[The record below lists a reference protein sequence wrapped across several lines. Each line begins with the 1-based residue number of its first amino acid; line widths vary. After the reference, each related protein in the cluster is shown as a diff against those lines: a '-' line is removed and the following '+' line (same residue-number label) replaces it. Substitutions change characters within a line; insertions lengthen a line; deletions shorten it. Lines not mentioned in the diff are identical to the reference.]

1 MNPRTTGLLALAAV
15 ILGGFIYFYE
25 IAGESSRLA
34 ARDDQKRIFQGLDAD
49 LVDAIELTTDDGIEA
64 RFERQEG
71 RWMLVSP
78 YSGRADATALD
89 AMADALTSL
98 PLEGSVASAGGPD
111 QYGLGQYARTVS
123 FEIFGESK
131 GLLIGR
137 STPVGG
143 HVYVA
148 RLDHDEDGDTDEVAY
163 TQSYRVNAFKRRL
176 DDLRDRRVFG
186 FDAGEVRTLRVS
198 WTTPYGEVDG
208 EVEVA
213 LARDEAGEW
222 QMGVPTTGRAD
233 QQTIRELLSDLSFLR
248 AEGFIDER
256 TDSVD
261 EALADAEITFY
272 WTLAG
277 DHLER
282 RARVAAD
289 SEGGLLVEGPSGE
302 LHTIE
307 FQRLDDFRH
316 TVNDYRFKMVSE
328 FEVTDARRLTLE
340 FTDQG
345 EGAMRVEAGLGEA
358 GWTGAEPR
366 IDPNRASDLV
376 RALSSLRAEDI
387 LADEMGPDE
396 LASLGLSPPRVR
408 IRIEDRAEPDEETQ
422 VVAEVAIGRLDE
434 DRGLFA
440 QSLGGV
446 GDTDGVGEGKV
457 FVLSLSVADGI
468 PISRDAFAKDFELR
482 SADALETA
490 EELDPETL
498 DVDPLEG
505 VELP

>member
-1 MNPRTTGLLALAAV
+1 VL
-15 ILGGFIYFYE
+15 
-25 IAGESSRLA
+25 
-34 ARDDQKRIFQGLDAD
+34 
-49 LVDAIELTTDDGIEA
+49 
-64 RFERQEG
+64 
-71 RWMLVSP
+71 
-78 YSGRADATALD
+78 
-89 AMADALTSL
+89 
-98 PLEGSVASAGGPD
+98 
-111 QYGLGQYARTVS
+111 
-123 FEIFGESK
+123 FEISGESK

-163 TQSYRVNAFKRRL
+163 SQSYRVNAFKRRL

-198 WTTPYGEVDG
+198 WPTNYG

-213 LARDEAGEW
+213 LARNEAGEW

-248 AEGFIDER
+248 AEGFVDER

-261 EALADAEITFY
+261 EALADSEITFY
-272 WTLAG
+272 WTVAG

-282 RARVAAD
+282 RARIAAD
-289 SEGGLLVEGPSGE
+289 SKGGLLVEGPSGE

-307 FQRLDDFRH
+307 PERLNDLRH

-328 FEVTDARRLTLE
+328 FEVADARRLTLE
-340 FTDQG
+340 FADQG
-345 EGAMRVEAGLGEA
+345 EGPMRVEAGLAEA
-358 GWTGAEPR
+358 GWTGTEPR

-408 IRIEDRAEPDEETQ
+408 IRIEDRAEPDEETL
-422 VVAEVAIGRLDE
+422 VLAEVAIGRLDE

-440 QSLGGV
+440 QSIGGV
-446 GDTDGVGEGKV
+446 GGKV
-457 FVLSLSVADGI
+457 FVLPHSVVDDI
-468 PISRDAFAKDFELR
+468 PISRDAFAKDFGPW

-490 EELDPETL
+490 EELDPEVL
-498 DVDPLEG
+498 DLDPLEG
-505 VELP
+505 VEIP